1 MSATMNLAMQFT
13 AIDLLS
19 GVVTRIGQNIK
30 SLGDSAKDVKDN
42 FDDMTG
48 HVSAGLKSIAV
59 GWYGIQ
65 KAIPGVQAATT
76 MQEAMLKVK
85 ANLGS
90 GAKNAQEL
98 DNQLRAVKKNAMDIS
113 ANAPFAA
120 EDVVLIENALLKA
133 GLSMEDVGGKSGAA
147 WAATAL
153 ASLTGEAPAMIGDSL
168 ARIGSQFKIKGS
180 GYGDLSDWIVR
191 VDDATASSVPELI
204 QGLRMSGSA
213 AAQLGI
219 SAKDSLT
226 TLGALAPLGER
237 AGSSYNNMLIGMLKD
252 KRFFK
257 DGQFIGMAK
266 AIEVLKEKYGGIE
279 NSQKRLALL
288 MKVFGEEGGRAA
300 GTLLDAA
307 KGFNEIE
314 QAAKAAYSIQQKM
327 DIWSEG
333 FGASLKKLA
342 GTSKTALASMFD
354 PMLGPLT
361 KVSDLLNNVVGK
373 TGDLAETHKT
383 GVSVGQSILAS
394 ATGVALG
401 YGAYRLAQG
410 AIAGRKVLAGMGGL
424 RGMIGSTIGGVAA
437 GKVVEEVAGVKPVFV
452 TNWPAGFGLAGAGGI
467 PGATDTAAAATSKLG
482 KLANIASKTLQVAA
496 VGALVYEGTSM
507 VLDAFGY
514 KGEWGAK
521 LFDLFNQDAKKSV
534 TEVNINID
542 QERGRV
548 TADSNG
554 GKAKTTVNNR
564 GGF

>member
-1 MSATMNLAMQFT
+1 MNLAMQFT